1 MSPLKYLILACSIV
15 FFACSEKIA
24 GTWEDES
31 TFAQQSSS
39 SVVESSAESSSSDI
53 VTEPSEIE
61 VYWIDSIETKVYYGC
76 GSKGGVV
83 TYSKN
88 PLALDS
94 ESETHSSSNG
104 VISPV
109 IRYIVPEDT
118 SEPHIITLD
127 SIIEGRVAKLV
138 ASGISESDA
147 NSTAQWEL
155 FRAIGIDTILLES
168 TQIKPI
174 DINSAINYIF
184 GGTTKSDF
192 FKEVK
197 EAFTETGT
205 LEQKH
210 YCNFDMSH
218 IRTYSSLYEVKSI
231 YNPNS
236 LFASHILYNQDDY
249 KPKGCSGGPLLV
261 VPIDITSNIE
271 RKCLNLPY
279 CNSSIK
285 DSVIKTSFNGIG
297 ERAFICRE
305 SVWDAATDKEAE
317 TYGIPCD
324 KEGKYIVHSKQPE
337 YSYMCSLDSG
347 WHAVYTIDAE
357 TYDIPCDKYGKLFKS
372 PNRPNITYVCKDVNT
387 IALSGKLGLYSCR
400 TISIQDP
407 YSPHASCRKVGWE
420 IAKLIDFETADVECD
435 SEGKTHQS
443 PSDSTLYYVCH
454 KNKWTEFY
462 NAPCDTDNKRI
473 KTKDRLGFFICYN
486 KTWRYSY
493 RWNSDYPAEY
503 YLNPDI
509 DYGHFT
515 DPRDNREYSTIE
527 YKGKTW
533 MAENMKYEGASEN
546 ERKEMTFCN
555 GNCENVGRYYN
566 HEIAGEI
573 CPDGWRLPDSSD
585 IIALGDSSTIHK
597 LYTQF
602 SGIGNEEPDSTLNP
616 YGMSFLPIGK
626 IEVKITSNSGTT
638 SYKSSLSDKPC
649 VPLWLNK
656 TDGNG
661 NRLYATIGFNDIDFQ
676 WYTPQQSPPNEK
688 NNLFIPIRCIKK

>member
-1 MSPLKYLILACSIV
+1 MSHLRYLFLVCSIA
-15 FFACSEKIA
+15 FFACTNDVA
-24 GTWEDES
+24 GTWEDEN
-31 TFAQQSSS
+31 TLAQQSSS
-39 SVVESSAESSSSDI
+39 SVAESSAESSSSDI
-53 VTEPSEIE
+53 VISSSDIKPLLE
-61 VYWIDSIETKVYYGC
+61 VLWIDSTETEVYMGC
-76 GSKGGVV
+76 V
-83 TYSKN
+83 TYIKMEHIGELTAIPDTTKSN
-88 PLALDS
+88 PAAIKGTFATNT
-94 ESETHSSSNG
+94 SETEKKEKST
-104 VISPV
+104 
-109 IRYIVPEDT
+109 IVL
-118 SEPHIITLD
+118 SKF
-127 SIIEGRVAKLV
+127 IEGRIEKLT
-138 ASGISESDA
+138 ASGIPESEADSI
-147 NSTAQWEL
+147 AQWEL
-155 FRAIGIDTILLES
+155 FKAIGIDTYIHANPNVS
-168 TQIKPI
+168 NKA
-174 DINSAINYIF
+174 INSTINYIF
-184 GGTTKSDF
+184 GGTTNSDSY
-192 FKEVK
+192 KNVN
-197 EAFTETGT
+197 AIFTETGT
-205 LEQKH
+205 LQQEH
-210 YCNFDMSH
+210 YCSHFDKYAVSSSWYVDLSDGNF
-218 IRTYSSLYEVKSI
+218 SL
-231 YNPNS
+231 
-236 LFASHILYNQDDY
+236 
-249 KPKGCSGGPLLV
+249 KGCSYNPRPV
-261 VPIDITSNIE
+261 MSNDVIKDVLY
-271 RKCLNLPY
+271 KCLNLPY
-279 CNSSIK
+279 CDNSIK
-285 DSVIKTSFNGIG
+285 DTVIKTNHNDIGDNAFVCKENGW
-297 ERAFICRE
+297 ERA
-305 SVWDAATDKEAE
+305 TDIEAE
-317 TYGIPCD
+317 IYGIPCD

-357 TYDIPCDKYGKLFKS
+357 TFDEPCDKYGKLFKS
-372 PNRPNITYVCKDVNT
+372 PNRPNVTYACNDLNT

-420 IAKLIDFETADVECD
+420 IATQIDFETADVECD

-454 KNKWTEFY
+454 QNKWTEFY

-473 KTKDRLGFFICYN
+473 KTNKYSGFFICYN
-486 KTWRYSY
+486 KTWRHSSSW
-493 RWNSDYPAEY
+493 RTDYPAEY
-503 YLNPDI
+503 YLNPDLE
-509 DYGHFT
+509 YGHFT
-515 DPRDNREYSTIE
+515 DPRDNREYNTIE
-527 YKGKTW
+527 YKDKTW

>member
-1 MSPLKYLILACSIV
+1 MSQLRYLFLVCSIA
-15 FFACSEKIA
+15 FFACTNDVA
-24 GTWEDES
+24 GTWEDEN
-31 TFAQQSSS
+31 TVAQQSSS
-39 SVVESSAESSSSDI
+39 SVAESSAESSSSD
-53 VTEPSEIE
+53 TANSPSDIKIL
-61 VYWIDSIETKVYYGC
+61 WIDST
-76 GSKGGVV
+76 
-83 TYSKN
+83 
-88 PLALDS
+88 
-94 ESETHSSSNG
+94 ESEIYKGCVANIKLEYIGELTAMPDTTKSSPAAIKGTFAAN
-104 VISPV
+104 
-109 IRYIVPEDT
+109 T
-118 SEPHIITLD
+118 SETEKKENNTIVL
-127 SIIEGRVAKLV
+127 SKFIEGRVAKLI
-138 ASGISESDA
+138 ASGTPESEADSI
-147 NSTAQWEL
+147 AQWEL
-155 FRAIGIDTILLES
+155 FKAIGIDAYLQTHPNTNL
-168 TQIKPI
+168 KA
-174 DINSAINYIF
+174 INSTINYIF
-184 GGTTKSDF
+184 GKTTNSDF
-192 FKEVK
+192 YKNTNAV
-197 EAFTETGT
+197 FTETGT
-205 LEQKH
+205 LQQEH
-210 YCNFDMSH
+210 YCSHFDEHAVVS
-218 IRTYSSLYEVKSI
+218 TWFVDLSD
-231 YNPNS
+231 N
-236 LFASHILYNQDDY
+236 DDY
-249 KPKGCSGGPLLV
+249 YNLKGCV
-261 VPIDITSNIE
+261 VHPRPILINDVITDVLH
-271 RKCLNLPY
+271 KCLNLPH
-279 CNSSIK
+279 CDSTIK
-285 DSVIKTSFNGIG
+285 DSVIKTSHINIG
-297 ERAFICRE
+297 DNAFICKENGWER
-305 SVWDAATDKEAE
+305 ATDLEAE

-337 YSYMCSLDSG
+337 YSYMCRPDSG
-347 WHAVYTIDAE
+347 WYAVYTIDAE
-357 TYDIPCDKYGKLFKS
+357 TYDIPCDKNGKLFAS
-372 PNRPNITYVCKDVNT
+372 PNRPNVTYVCKDATLNGVFILNPTST
-387 IALSGKLGLYSCR
+387 IE
-400 TISIQDP
+400 DP
-407 YSPHASCRKVGWE
+407 YSPHARNRKADWE
-420 IAKLIDFETADVECD
+420 IATQIDFETADVECD
-435 SEGKTHQS
+435 SKGKTHQS

-454 KNKWTEFY
+454 QNKWTEFY

-473 KTKDRLGFFICYN
+473 KTNKYSGFFICYN
-486 KTWRYSY
+486 KTWRHSSSW
-493 RWNSDYPAEY
+493 RTDYPAEY

-638 SYKSSLSDKPC
+638 SYKSSLSDKLC

>member
-1 MSPLKYLILACSIV
+1 MSPMKYLLLACSIV

-24 GTWEDES
+24 GTWEDEN
-31 TFAQQSSS
+31 TLALQSSS
-39 SVVESSAESSSSDI
+39 SVAESSAESSSSDTANSSSDI
-53 VTEPSEIE
+53 TIL
-61 VYWIDSIETKVYYGC
+61 WIDST
-76 GSKGGVV
+76 
-83 TYSKN
+83 
-88 PLALDS
+88 
-94 ESETHSSSNG
+94 ESEVYMGCVANIKIEYMGELTAMPDTAASKPAAIKGTFAANAPEAEKKESS
-104 VISPV
+104 
-109 IRYIVPEDT
+109 T
-118 SEPHIITLD
+118 ITLNKF
-127 SIIEGRVAKLV
+127 IEGRVAKLV
-138 ASGISESDA
+138 ASGIPESEADSI
-147 NSTAQWEL
+147 AQWEL
-155 FRAIGIDTILLES
+155 FKAIGIDSYLQAHPNTNL
-168 TQIKPI
+168 KA
-174 DINSAINYIF
+174 INSTINYIF
-184 GGTTKSDF
+184 GGTTNSDF
-192 FKEVK
+192 YKNTNAV
-197 EAFTETGT
+197 FTETGT
-205 LEQKH
+205 LQQEH
-210 YCNFDMSH
+210 YCSHFDEHAVVS
-218 IRTYSSLYEVKSI
+218 TWFVDLSD
-231 YNPNS
+231 N
-236 LFASHILYNQDDY
+236 DDY
-249 KPKGCSGGPLLV
+249 YNLKGCV
-261 VPIDITSNIE
+261 VHPRPILINDVITDVLH
-271 RKCLNLPY
+271 KCLNLPH
-279 CNSSIK
+279 CDSTIK
-285 DSVIKTSFNGIG
+285 DSVIKTSHINIG
-297 ERAFICRE
+297 DNAFICKENGWER
-305 SVWDAATDKEAE
+305 ATDLEAE

-337 YSYMCSLDSG
+337 YSYMCRPDSG
-347 WHAVYTIDAE
+347 WYAVYTIDAE
-357 TYDIPCDKYGKLFKS
+357 TYDIPCDKNGKLFAS
-372 PNRPNITYVCKDVNT
+372 PNRPNVTYVCKDATLNGVFILNPTST
-387 IALSGKLGLYSCR
+387 IE
-400 TISIQDP
+400 DP
-407 YSPHASCRKVGWE
+407 YSPHARNRKADWE
-420 IAKLIDFETADVECD
+420 IATQIDFETADVECD

-454 KNKWTEFY
+454 QNKWTEFY

-638 SYKSSLSDKPC
+638 SYKSSLSDKLC

>member
-1 MSPLKYLILACSIV
+1 MSQLRYLFLVCSIA
-15 FFACSEKIA
+15 FFACTNDVA
-24 GTWEDES
+24 GTWEDEN
-31 TFAQQSSS
+31 TLAHNESSS
-39 SVVESSAESSSSDI
+39 SVIAESSSSVAESSAESSSSD
-53 VTEPSEIE
+53 TANSPSDIKIL
-61 VYWIDSIETKVYYGC
+61 WIDST
-76 GSKGGVV
+76 
-83 TYSKN
+83 
-88 PLALDS
+88 
-94 ESETHSSSNG
+94 ESEIYKGCVANIKLEYIGELTAMPDTTKSSPAAIKGTFAAN
-104 VISPV
+104 
-109 IRYIVPEDT
+109 T
-118 SEPHIITLD
+118 SETEKKENNTIVL
-127 SIIEGRVAKLV
+127 SKFIEGRVAKLV
-138 ASGISESDA
+138 ANGISESEAD
-147 NSTAQWEL
+147 SIAQWEL
-155 FRAIGIDTILLES
+155 FKAIGIDSYLQAHPNTNL
-168 TQIKPI
+168 KA
-174 DINSAINYIF
+174 INSTINYIF
-184 GGTTKSDF
+184 GGTTNSDSY
-192 FKEVK
+192 KNVN
-197 EAFTETGT
+197 AVFTETGT
-205 LEQKH
+205 LQQEH
-210 YCNFDMSH
+210 YCSHFDQYAVSSH
-218 IRTYSSLYEVKSI
+218 WFVDLSDGNIFL
-231 YNPNS
+231 
-236 LFASHILYNQDDY
+236 
-249 KPKGCSGGPLLV
+249 KGCSYSPR
-261 VPIDITSNIE
+261 PILDNNVIKDVLY
-271 RKCLNLPY
+271 KCLNLPH
-279 CNSSIK
+279 CDSTIK
-285 DSVIKTSFNGIG
+285 DTVIKTSHIDIG
-297 ERAFICRE
+297 DNAFICKENGWER
-305 SVWDAATDKEAE
+305 ATDKEAE

-357 TYDIPCDKYGKLFKS
+357 TYDVLCDKYGKLFAS
-372 PNRPNITYVCKDVNT
+372 PNRPNVTYACKEVNSTTYADKSGVYKLCPTFT
-387 IALSGKLGLYSCR
+387 IE
-400 TISIQDP
+400 DP
-407 YSPHASCRKVGWE
+407 YSPHPCGRKIGWE
-420 IAKLIDFETADVECD
+420 IATQIDFETADVECD

-638 SYKSSLSDKPC
+638 SYKSSLSDKLC

>member
-1 MSPLKYLILACSIV
+1 MSHLRYLFLVCSIA
-15 FFACSEKIA
+15 FFACTNDVA
-24 GTWEDES
+24 GTWEDEN
-31 TFAQQSSS
+31 TLAQQSSS
-39 SVVESSAESSSSDI
+39 SVAESSAESSSSDI
-53 VTEPSEIE
+53 VISSSDIKPLLE
-61 VYWIDSIETKVYYGC
+61 VLWIDSTETEVYMGC
-76 GSKGGVV
+76 V
-83 TYSKN
+83 TYIKMEYIGELTAIPDTTKSN
-88 PLALDS
+88 PAAIKGTFATNT
-94 ESETHSSSNG
+94 SETEKKEKST
-104 VISPV
+104 
-109 IRYIVPEDT
+109 IVL
-118 SEPHIITLD
+118 SKF
-127 SIIEGRVAKLV
+127 IEGRIKKLT
-138 ASGISESDA
+138 ASGIPESEADSI
-147 NSTAQWEL
+147 AQWEL
-155 FRAIGIDTILLES
+155 FKAIGIDTYIHANPNVS
-168 TQIKPI
+168 IKA
-174 DINSAINYIF
+174 INSTINYIF
-184 GGTTKSDF
+184 GGTTNSDSY
-192 FKEVK
+192 KNVN
-197 EAFTETGT
+197 AIFTETGT
-205 LEQKH
+205 LQQEH
-210 YCNFDMSH
+210 YCSHFDQYAVSSH
-218 IRTYSSLYEVKSI
+218 WFVDLS
-231 YNPNS
+231 
-236 LFASHILYNQDDY
+236 DDNIFL
-249 KPKGCSGGPLLV
+249 KGCSYSPR
-261 VPIDITSNIE
+261 PILDNNVIKDVLY
-271 RKCLNLPY
+271 KCLNLPY
-279 CNSSIK
+279 CDNSIK
-285 DSVIKTSFNGIG
+285 DTVIKTNHNDIGDNAFVCKENGW
-297 ERAFICRE
+297 ERA
-305 SVWDAATDKEAE
+305 TDIEAE

-324 KEGKYIVHSKQPE
+324 KEGKCIVHSKQPE

-357 TYDIPCDKYGKLFKS
+357 TFDEPCDKYGKLFKS
-372 PNRPNITYVCKDVNT
+372 PNRPNVTYACKDLNT

-420 IAKLIDFETADVECD
+420 IATQIDFETADVECD

-454 KNKWTEFY
+454 QNKWTEFY

-473 KTKDRLGFFICYN
+473 KTNKYSGFFICYN
-486 KTWRYSY
+486 KTWRHSSSW
-493 RWNSDYPAEY
+493 RTDYPAEY
-503 YLNPDI
+503 YLNPDLE
-509 DYGHFT
+509 YGHFT
-515 DPRDNREYSTIE
+515 DPRDNREYNTIE
-527 YKGKTW
+527 YKDKIW